1 MEYIYERIQKN
12 YEDFAS
18 GRVLYNAHGTTAFP
32 VRLANEI
39 IQRCFQILEAKGSKG
54 PYSLY
59 DPCCGGAYL
68 LTVIGILHSDKIR
81 SIFASDINCD
91 VLGVAEKNLSLLSA
105 NGLNKRKEQIKEYI
119 QLYNKVSH
127 IKALESAERLSDF
140 ILGSIIEK
148 VTTFQSDVT
157 ISNHKSEIS
166 NKINIVITDLPYGD
180 IVTWRSNSSDP
191 LIDFFENVFEI
202 LDHSHSVLAVIADK
216 SQKLKHEK
224 FKRIELVKIGK
235 RQFGIFEPIIHSN

>member
-1 MEYIYERIQKN
+1 MEYRYETIPRN

-32 VRLANEI
+32 VRLASEVAE
-39 IQRCFQILEAKGSKG
+39 RCFHILESKGSKG

-68 LTVIGILHSDKIR
+68 LTVIGFLHNDKIKR
-81 SIFASDINCD
+81 ILASDSNGD
-91 VLGVAEKNLSLLSA
+91 VLGLAEKNLSLLSH
-105 NGLNKRKEQIKEYI
+105 NGLTKRKEQLKEYI
-119 QLYNKVSH
+119 HLYNKASH
-127 IKALESAERLSDF
+127 ISALESAERLSHF
-140 ILGSIIEK
+140 IIGSTMEK

-157 ISNHKSEIS
+157 ATNHNSELR
-166 NKINIVITDLPYGD
+166 NKLNIVITDLPYGD
-180 IVTWRSNSSDP
+180 IVTWSSTSSDP
-191 LIDFFENVFEI
+191 IRDFFDHVFEI

-224 FKRIELVKIGK
+224 FKRIELVKVGK
-235 RQFGIFEPIIHSN
+235 RQVGIFEPIVQ